1 MRDDKAI
8 IAKKNGFL
16 KEFYEKIIKRLLV
29 IRYGK
34 IWNLFLENGIYNEN
48 NGVNIDWNKIELNQ
62 NFIKGIIKLIDVIN
76 EYKFLSNDLDKDMN
90 KYFEERRIKSIEE
103 KQKLK
108 YVYNNEF
115 SHNKV
120 QELLNTGNKSDLN
133 FNLKGLTSNNFKYIN
148 PERKKRRDERIPS
161 KRYNLFNINRRSSK
175 NFNNYFNKNNLEK
188 NKGNKTI
195 RKNFSFVPINK
206 TLIEQSV
213 KINIPGFEDKSKKF
227 SPKQKKIINR
237 NEGLM
242 ITLKDKVKKKEFK
255 KRVTFYSPNL
265 HSFHSKD
272 NLKLHLY
279 LYDTF
284 KKFGESHTGNVVKK
298 TKVVKYIKYEKKE
311 SDNED

>member
-1 MRDDKAI
+1 M
-8 IAKKNGFL
+8 
-16 KEFYEKIIKRLLV
+16 
-29 IRYGK
+29 
-34 IWNLFLENGIYNEN
+34 
-48 NGVNIDWNKIELNQ
+48 Q
-62 NFIKGIIKLIDVIN
+62 LIDVDTIKKIKIN
-76 EYKFLSNDLDKDMN
+76 LKKINSIK
-90 KYFEERRIKSIEE
+90 KIRRRIIIKKKKKNE
-103 KQKLK
+103 L
-108 YVYNNEF
+108 NN
-115 SHNKV
+115 KI
-120 QELLNTGNKSDLN
+120 K
-133 FNLKGLTSNNFKYIN
+133 KLTSNNFKKKN
-148 PERKKRRDERIPS
+148 TERKKRRDERIPS

-213 KINIPGFEDKSKKF
+213 KMNIPGFEDKSKKF